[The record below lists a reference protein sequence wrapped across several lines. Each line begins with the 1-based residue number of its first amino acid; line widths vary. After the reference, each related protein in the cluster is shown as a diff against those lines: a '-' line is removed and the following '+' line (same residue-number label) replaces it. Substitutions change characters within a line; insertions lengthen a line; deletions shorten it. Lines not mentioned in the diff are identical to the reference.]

1 MMPRLLCSIGGVQRL
16 SRVAFI
22 LLLWFPAALIA
33 QQAAN
38 DPDRVPPALDHGWP
52 VASPSSVGLDPV
64 ALDALARR
72 IAEGQHG
79 QIDAFLIIRNGKL
92 VFERYFGGYNQYTLH
107 TLQSATKS
115 VTSTLIGIAIDRG
128 AIRSLDT
135 PIRDFFPEHRHL
147 FDSDSVKAS
156 ITLQHLLTMTM
167 GQDWPELSVAY
178 TGTNVVWDLE
188 NAYDWMGFALQRPM
202 VAKPGSVFNYSSAAS
217 LLLSGIIQ
225 NATGLK
231 ANVFAERYL
240 FDPLGIP
247 NYAWWRNMEHPDHWA
262 HTGGGLHL
270 MPRDLAKIGYLY
282 INGGKWHEKQ
292 ILSPA
297 WTEAATKARL
307 NTGRSAVESYGYQWW
322 LRPISKEGG
331 SGTAS
336 NDIVHAAGWGGQHMF
351 VVPSLD
357 MVVVFMSSNFADRT
371 RDRGPVDMLYDVII
385 PAVKRRPQE

>member
-1 MMPRLLCSIGGVQRL
+1 MPRLICSVGRTARL
-16 SRVAFI
+16 PQLALAF
-22 LLLWFPAALIA
+22 LLSFSPALTA
-33 QQAAN
+33 QQTVN

-52 VASPSSVGLDPV
+52 VASPSSVGLDPP

-79 QIDAFLIIRNGKL
+79 QIDAFLVIRNGKL
-92 VFERYFGGYNQYTLH
+92 VFERYFGGYNPYTLH

-128 AIRSLDT
+128 AIASVDK

-147 FDSDSVKAS
+147 FDADSVKAA
-156 ITLQHLLTMTM
+156 ITLQHLLTMRM
-167 GQDWPELSVAY
+167 GQDWPESGVAY
-178 TGTNVVWDLE
+178 SGTNIVWALE
-188 NAYDWMGFALQRPM
+188 NAYDWMGFALERPM
-202 VAKPGSVFNYSSAAS
+202 AARPGSVFNYSSAAS

-247 NYAWWRNMEHPDHWA
+247 NYAWWRNMEHPDRWA

-270 MPRDLAKIGYLY
+270 MPRDFAKIGYLL

-292 ILSPA
+292 IVSPA
-297 WTEAATKARL
+297 WIEAATKARIK
-307 NTGRSAVESYGYQWW
+307 TVRSAVESYGYQWW
-322 LRPISKEGG
+322 LRPIKKEGG
-331 SGTAS
+331 PGTGS

-357 MVVVFMSSNFADRT
+357 MVVVFVSSNFTDRA

-385 PAVKRRPQE
+385 PAVRRRPQE